1 MVGVDIHYPIGG
13 LMVLAGA
20 IVFLKAF
27 DFMAARSARRLRE
40 MAGVHRSS

>member
-1 MVGVDIHYPIGG
+1 MAGMDIHYPIGG

-27 DFMAARSARRLRE
+27 DFLAARSASRLRE
-40 MAGVHRSS
+40 LAGIPS